1 MAALYEQWQ
10 NARTLRQQEVA
21 ERREQV
27 QVELEAWQDDRLTQA
42 TELHQHLSDMAEA
55 LRIETAEWLN
65 QTTEDRLAQIPPLR
79 QALQRYTEEL
89 QAETQA
95 LLADHQ
101 ADRELSAAI
110 TRQKLAQDRQD
121 LSDTVD
127 ELRLDIAQDLR
138 QIQQEVETI
147 QKQTA
152 VDLAGYRQDQAMMRA
167 ELLPELADYVANLK
181 ADVSQTLDEITVE
194 RQIAEIEQQEK
205 RQQDRQALTERVEA
219 MFEELAGFRQ
229 HLAEQRAAVTE
240 QVWGTG
246 AVRYSP
252 PKVQQA
258 APRVTP
264 KPAPKPAPKPTAT
277 ARPAAV
283 TRPTRPVAPARPV
296 ATPKAAQPTM
306 TKAAV
311 PSPAPSPAPVASVT
325 APQAIPQP
333 VPQAEPV
340 ATVMPPVEAA
350 VAVVD
355 APVAVAAPP
364 VAKADS
370 PTLEEVVYN
379 YLHLAN
385 GARISE
391 IETELGITRFQA
403 VDALHA
409 LIQKGL
415 IVKQDR
421 TYLAKEEALL

>member
-10 NARTLRQQEVA
+10 NARALRQQEVA

-27 QVELEAWQDDRLTQA
+27 QVELETWQNDRLTQA
-42 TELHQHLSDMAEA
+42 SQLHQNLSDMAEA
-55 LRIETAEWLN
+55 LRIETAEWLG

-95 LLADHQ
+95 LLTDYQ
-101 ADRELSAAI
+101 SDRELSAAL
-110 TRQKLAQDRQD
+110 TRQQLAQDRQD

-138 QIQQEVETI
+138 HIQQQVDAI
-147 QKQTA
+147 QTQTA
-152 VDLAGYRQDQAMMRA
+152 VDLAGYRQDQAMLRA
-167 ELLPELADYVANLK
+167 ELLPELADYVTNLK
-181 ADVSQTLDEITVE
+181 ADVSQTLDDLNAD
-194 RQIAEIEQQEK
+194 RQILEVQQQEK
-205 RQQDRQALTERVEA
+205 RQQDRQALTEQVEA
-219 MFEELAGFRQ
+219 MFDELAGFRQ
-229 HLAEQRAAVTE
+229 HLAEQHAAVTE

-246 AVRYSP
+246 TGRYSP
-252 PKVQQA
+252 PKVQQS

-264 KPAPKPAPKPTAT
+264 KPAPKAAPKPAPAGV

-283 TRPTRPVAPARPV
+283 TRPARPV
-296 ATPKAAQPTM
+296 AQTRPAATPKATQPAM
-306 TKAAV
+306 AKVAA
-311 PSPAPSPAPVASVT
+311 PSPAPSPVVSPAPVAVVT
-325 APQAIPQP
+325 APQP
-333 VPQAEPV
+333 VSQAEPV
-340 ATVMPPVEAA
+340 ATVMPPVKAA
-350 VAVVD
+350 VAV
-355 APVAVAAPP
+355 AEPP
-364 VAKADS
+364 VVTPDS
-370 PTLEEVVYN
+370 PPLEEVVYN